1 MDPTY
6 YGLNNN
12 NLFHF
17 VSDKQSKDLFISAHC
32 AISSCELWDWLRTD
46 TPISFMFNNSP
57 EVERLYKALKK
68 DAINDCHS
76 GSSLGLVLRQMEY
89 IAKKGYEKYSE
100 EYLRNSS

>member
-32 AISSCELWDWLRTD
+32 AISSCELWDWLRNNT
-46 TPISFMFNNSP
+46 IKSFMFNNSP
-57 EVERLYKALKK
+57 ELTRLQKAMDK
-68 DAINDCHS
+68 DEINGYHS
-76 GSSLGLVLRQMEY
+76 GTSFALVLRQMEF
-89 IAKKGYEKYSE
+89 IAKNGYEYF
-100 EYLRNSS
+100 RQRTQ